1 MARLMRKRVV
11 LAKIESSYGVD
22 PTPTGAA
29 NALLVSNLDVNILN
43 AQNVSRDLIRAYF
56 GGFEELVGTVYKE
69 ASFDVE
75 LASAGAA
82 GTAPAWGPLLRA
94 CAWAETITG
103 GNRVDYTPVTASLES
118 VTIYYHA
125 DGVLHKLLGCR
136 GTVQIKLAISDRPML
151 MFKFIGI
158 DGGESATADATP
170 TLTAWTT
177 PLVVTNPNTGDL
189 TFGCSYSAGSLSG
202 GTAYPSR
209 GVELDMGGD
218 VKFVP
223 MLGGD
228 SVDITQREM
237 TGTVQLDLTAAQE
250 VTFMGTVKA
259 NTTQSVGLQHGSTA
273 GAIIVV
279 HAPAI
284 QLINPKHEDVDG
296 RLLLGF
302 DMRVVPTSGND
313 ELRIVAR

>member
-189 TFGCSYSAGSLSG
+189 TFGCSYSAGALSG

>member
-1 MARLMRKRVV
+1 MARYMRKRVV

-29 NALLVSNLDVNILN
+29 NAILLSNLDVNPLN
-43 AQNVSRDLIRAYF
+43 AQNVSRELIRAYF
-56 GGFEELVGTVYKE
+56 GGFEELVGTAYLE

-75 LASAGAA
+75 LSSSGAA

-94 CAWAETITG
+94 CAFGETISA
-103 GNRVDYTPVTASLES
+103 GNRVDYTPVTNTLES

-125 DGVLHKLLGCR
+125 DGALHKLLGCR
-136 GTVQIKLAISDRPML
+136 GTVQVKLNISERPML

-158 DGGESATADATP
+158 DGGITATTDATP

-189 TFGCSYSAGSLSG
+189 TFGCTYSAGALSG
-202 GTAYPSR
+202 GTTYPSR
-209 GVELDMGGD
+209 GIEIDVGGD
-218 VKFVP
+218 VKFTP
-223 MLGGD
+223 LLGGD
-228 SVDITQREM
+228 TVDITQRAA
-237 TGTVQLDLTAAQE
+237 TGKVTLDLTAAQE
-250 VTFMGTVKA
+250 VTFMTSVKA
-259 NTTQSVGLQHGSTA
+259 NTLQSVGLQHGSAA

-279 HAPAI
+279 HAPAV

-296 RLLLGF
+296 RLMCAYDL
-302 DMRVVPTSGND
+302 RVVPSSGND